1 MKLPMIKATKSMMKM
16 AAEDV
21 LKREIVR
28 YYAGSYSRDSYNIGL
43 YMRCKI
49 IGSVLKVAFFLTE
62 NMRSGGKLP
71 AYELYIDRKNHDFI
85 TYDRDQKK
93 WLTAKLDMI
102 HWPSYVSNS
111 KSKWISQKG
120 HENIMT
126 FLGTKQGGY
135 AGILEYQ
142 LHVRHEQL
150 KRKHK
155 CQTDPWDLQLS
166 QTPELPKD
174 WDKWVNKVGIPEN
187 YIFYHYT
194 RKGAKSGYCSYC
206 EREVPIKEPRH
217 NKTGICPRCRHKIT
231 YKSLGRFGRFF
242 TDTHYCY
249 LIQRCDEG
257 FVVREFKAYKCFL
270 SKQYQMPIL
279 HKFECRRAFY
289 GKQAQPL
296 NAYYWGDYKHACVR
310 WIQTNMCS
318 TSLWNDFSGKIYGK
332 TLPDLAKKEMKRT
345 GIYEAQ
351 KNGAVLDPELYLA
364 VWKQFPKIE
373 QLAKSNLPR
382 ITEECT
388 RDYKLF
394 VNLYEKAQSG
404 SLTKVLG
411 IDALEL
417 RRLRNNRG
425 GKLFLIWLQFEKL
438 TQKVIP
444 DHVISWFA
452 QEKIVPDNVRFI
464 EDRMSMEQ
472 VYNYLRRQMRE
483 SRMKSKEV
491 LTTWS
496 DYLSMAVRLGMDP
509 QDEIVYRAKKLKQR
523 HDELVERCN
532 QRKDLALR
540 AGEILQKYPMVEENY
555 HAVKQ
560 IYAHAGEEYTI
571 IVPERIEDI
580 ILEGEKLHHCV
591 GSSDRYWDRV
601 QRKESYI
608 LFLRRSAE
616 PEKAYYTL
624 EIEPDGTVRQK
635 RTMYDRQEEDIVEAT
650 KFLKKWQRAISE
662 RLTEKE
668 LTLARKSQVLRAQE
682 FKDLQEN
689 QIIIN
694 TGELRGSKLVDVLM
708 EDLLENQEVN
718 AVAALPAAA

>member
-1 MKLPMIKATKSMMKM
+1 M
-16 AAEDV
+16 
-21 LKREIVR
+21 
-28 YYAGSYSRDSYNIGL
+28 
-43 YMRCKI
+43 
-49 IGSVLKVAFFLTE
+49 
-62 NMRSGGKLP
+62 
-71 AYELYIDRKNHDFI
+71 
-85 TYDRDQKK
+85 
-93 WLTAKLDMI
+93 
-102 HWPSYVSNS
+102 
-111 KSKWISQKG
+111 
-120 HENIMT
+120 
-126 FLGTKQGGY
+126 
-135 AGILEYQ
+135 
-142 LHVRHEQL
+142 
-150 KRKHK
+150 
-155 CQTDPWDLQLS
+155 
-166 QTPELPKD
+166 
-174 WDKWVNKVGIPEN
+174 
-187 YIFYHYT
+187 
-194 RKGAKSGYCSYC
+194 
-206 EREVPIKEPRH
+206 
-217 NKTGICPRCRHKIT
+217 
-231 YKSLGRFGRFF
+231 
-242 TDTHYCY
+242 
-249 LIQRCDEG
+249 
-257 FVVREFKAYKCFL
+257 
-270 SKQYQMPIL
+270 
-279 HKFECRRAFY
+279 
-289 GKQAQPL
+289 
-296 NAYYWGDYKHACVR
+296 
-310 WIQTNMCS
+310 
-318 TSLWNDFSGKIYGK
+318 
-332 TLPDLAKKEMKRT
+332 
-345 GIYEAQ
+345 
-351 KNGAVLDPELYLA
+351 
-364 VWKQFPKIE
+364 
-373 QLAKSNLPR
+373 
-382 ITEECT
+382 
-388 RDYKLF
+388 
-394 VNLYEKAQSG
+394 NLYEKAQSG

-509 QDEIVYRAKKLKQR
+509 QDEIVYRARKLKQR

-650 KFLKKWQRAISE
+650 KFLKKWQRVISE
-662 RLTEKE
+662 RLTEQE

-682 FKDLQEN
+682 FKDLREN